1 MMIKL
6 INRRWYV
13 NGEFVGGLAFAYYCQ
28 KVKTR
33 PSELS
38 ESQVRE
44 FLQQANPQPRSNN
57 A

>member
-13 NGEFVGGLAFAYYCQ
+13 DGEFVGGLAFAYYCQ
-28 KVKTR
+28 KMKTR

-38 ESQVRE
+38 EAQVRE
-44 FLQQANPQPRSNN
+44 FLQQSQPRSKH